1 MSYSN
6 NDRDGA
12 RRREDRNHRPFR
24 SQGGRRG
31 GGRGYERKSE
41 GGFRGVR
48 LDINENTPL
57 AQDFLDLGV
66 PEKLAYG
73 LGAMGILEPF
83 PIQAAT
89 IGDALAG
96 RDVLGRGRTGS
107 GKTLAFGLPVL
118 ARLMGTKSNPN
129 KPRAMILVPTRELA
143 VQVHDALSP
152 LGHIVGLQFA
162 IVIGGAQYS
171 RQIDSLSR
179 GADVVV
185 ATPGRLEDLINRGA
199 CDLSEVEV
207 AVLDEADQ
215 MADMGFLPIVSDLM
229 KLIPRGGQRLLF
241 SATLDR
247 GVDAIVNAHLSNPAE
262 HATEPGTASVTTMEH
277 HVFLVEPRDK
287 FAVVRTIATRE
298 GRCIAFVR
306 TQRGADELCDEL
318 TAIGVNA
325 DALHGGKSQGARNK
339 ALANLKSGRISILVA
354 TDVAA
359 RGIHV
364 DDIDLVLNVDMPRD
378 EKDYLHR
385 AGRTARAGAT
395 GIVISVAGAKQN
407 RQVKQLMD
415 RAGLEPEYHRVRADD
430 EVVVSLAGAKE
441 VVSHRPQTD
450 SGRGDFRGDFGGG
463 RDRDG
468 GRGFGGG
475 RDRDRDGGRSF
486 GGGRDFDRSGREG
499 GRDGGR
505 GFDRP
510 ASEDRPAREERPVRD
525 NMQSEDRPVAR
536 EDRPARE
543 EFRRDE
549 RPARSFDRDNRGGDS
564 RGGDRGGRSDFRR
577 DDSRGGSRDGGRG
590 GFSGPRSDFPR
601 DDSRGGS
608 DRPARTFGDRDNRGG
623 DSRDSRGG
631 ERPGRFDRTERPRRY
646 ADEKPRTFGD
656 RAPRPYGD
664 RDNRGGDSRDSRG
677 GREGG
682 RDGGRSF
689 GDRDNRGGDSRGGRS
704 FDRNDSRGGDSR
716 GGREGGRRDE
726 RSESRPAARREGTGN
741 SASNRAARRA
751 HLQGNVAAG
760 SAPRRG
766 TRDVTAPAKK
776 GRSGKPR
783 TKNKG

>member
-1 MSYSN
+1 MSYRNS
-6 NDRDGA
+6 DRDGA
-12 RRREDRNHRPFR
+12 RRRDDRNHRPFR

-31 GGRGYERKSE
+31 GGRGYDRKPE
-41 GGFRGVR
+41 GGYRGVR
-48 LDINENTPL
+48 LEINENTPL

-66 PEKLAYG
+66 PEKLALG

-118 ARLMGTKSNPN
+118 SRLMGSKSNPT

-143 VQVHDALSP
+143 VQVHDSLAP
-152 LGHIVGLQFA
+152 LGHIVGLQFS

-171 RQIDSLSR
+171 RQIDSLAR

-199 CDLSEVEV
+199 CDLSEVEI

-247 GVDAIVNAHLSNPAE
+247 GVDAIVNAHLNDPAE

-306 TQRGADELCDEL
+306 TQRAADELCDEL
-318 TAIGVNA
+318 NAIGVNA

-395 GIVISVAGAKQN
+395 GVVISVAGAKQN

-430 EVVVSLAGAKE
+430 DIVASLAGATE
-441 VVSHRPQTD
+441 VVTHRPQVD
-450 SGRGDFRGDFGGG
+450 SGRGDFRGDFGGGRGFGGGRDRDRDRDGGRGFGGG

-475 RDRDRDGGRSF
+475 RDFDRAGRE
-486 GGGRDFDRSGREG
+486 GGRDFDRN
-499 GRDGGR
+499 D
-505 GFDRP
+505 
-510 ASEDRPAREERPVRD
+510 REERPVRD
-525 NMQSEDRPVAR
+525 NMQSEDRPVR
-536 EDRPARE
+536 DD
-543 EFRRDE
+543 FRRDE
-549 RPARSFDRDNRGGDS
+549 R
-564 RGGDRGGRSDFRR
+564 GGRN
-577 DDSRGGSRDGGRG
+577 
-590 GFSGPRSDFPR
+590 
-601 DDSRGGS
+601 
-608 DRPARTFGDRDNRGG
+608 FGDRDNRGNRG
-623 DSRDSRGG
+623 NRDGGRDGGRGFGGGRDRDGGRGFDRDNRGSRDGSRDDSRGND
-631 ERPGRFDRTERPRRY
+631 RPSRFDRPERPRRY
-646 ADEKPRTFGD
+646 ADEKPRRFED
-656 RAPRPYGD
+656 RAPRSFGD
-664 RDNRGGDSRDSRG
+664 RDNRG

-689 GDRDNRGGDSRGGRS
+689 DRNDSRGGREGGRGFERDNRSGRDGGRS
-704 FDRNDSRGGDSR
+704 FDRNDSRGGRDGGRNFNDRDNR
-716 GGREGGRRDE
+716 GSGREGGRRDE
-726 RSESRPAARREGTGN
+726 RSESRPAARAGGPGK
-741 SASNRAARRA
+741 SANNRAARRA

-783 TKNKG
+783 TKNKGR